1 MGNAS
6 KIVESSKV
14 EKQIDYLIFES
25 PCRAMNTNLSSW
37 RLEDQSG
44 DVLCI

>member
-1 MGNAS
+1 MGNVS

-14 EKQIDYLIFES
+14 EKRTDYLIFES
-25 PCRAMNTNLSSW
+25 LWAMDTNLSSW
-37 RLEDQSG
+37 RLEDESG